1 VILNETKASI
11 KILLL
16 QYLYSNFIGR
26 VSYFISLHYKGGK
39 RGEPRAPEGNVIK
52 ADDNLPDVKH
62 RSAKGKGWKPGRLML
77 GGGGGHSLFA
87 HMRYVPGSNK

>member
-1 VILNETKASI
+1 MKQKANI

-16 QYLYSNFIGR
+16 QYLYSNFIGH
-26 VSYFISLHYKGGK
+26 VSHFISLHYKGGK

-62 RSAKGKGWKPGRLML
+62 RSTKGKGWKPGRLML
-77 GGGGGHSLFA
+77 EGEAGILFLP
-87 HMRYVPGSNK
+87 HEIRTG

>member
-1 VILNETKASI
+1 MIVRI

-16 QYLYSNFIGR
+16 QYFYSDFISY
-26 VSYFISLHYKGGK
+26 VSYFISHYYKGGK

-62 RSAKGKGWKPGRLML
+62 RSTKGKGWKPWRLL
-77 GGGGGHSLFA
+77 LEGEAGILFLP
-87 HMRYVPGSNK
+87 HEIRTG